1 MHTYLNQLQHILDHG
16 IKKDDRTGVGTI
28 SCFGLQA
35 RYNMADGFPA
45 VTTKRLVWK
54 SVLSELL
61 WFISGSRDIKKLKKL
76 LKSNRLWDGNNGS
89 YNDYHSRQKREDKID
104 KKDSDMGRIYGV
116 QWRHWQGYGQK
127 KNQREIGF
135 GVETKKTQ
143 GLDQG
148 EIDFDEEKVGPHSWR
163 RLRDHHGHKIDQ
175 LQKAINLIRKFPKS
189 RRILV
194 DTWNAAEVTPY
205 QNVDQFQK
213 AIDLIQENPESRRIL
228 IDAWNAAGVDQL
240 KNAIDLIQENSESRR
255 ILVDAWNAVEVT
267 PYQVALPPCHVLF
280 QFYVA
285 EGKLSLQMY
294 QRSCDMFLGVPLNI
308 ASYSVLLH
316 MVAKIT
322 GLVPHEFIHVLG
334 DAHIYL
340 NHLDAVKEQL
350 SRKPYPLP
358 ELRIKDRSQT
368 EIDHFEMD
376 DFELINY
383 QHHDTIRAEMA
394 V

>member
-1 MHTYLNQLQHILDHG
+1 MHTYLDQLQHVLDHG
-16 IKKDDRTGVGTI
+16 VKKGDRTGVGTI
-28 SCFGLQA
+28 SCFGLHA
-35 RYNMADGFPA
+35 RYAMADGFPA

-54 SVLSELL
+54 SMLSELL
-61 WFISGSRDIKKLKKL
+61 WFISGSDNIYDLKTY
-76 LKSNRLWDGNNGS
+76 LKSNRLWDGN
-89 YNDYHSRQKREDKID
+89 YEDYLNRLGID
-104 KKDSDMGRIYGV
+104 KNDGSMGRIYGV
-116 QWRHWQGYGQK
+116 QWRRWKGANG
-127 KNQREIGF
+127 
-135 GVETKKTQ
+135 
-143 GLDQG
+143 
-148 EIDFDEEKVGPHSWR
+148 KVV
-163 RLRDHHGHKIDQ
+163 DQ
-175 LQKAINLIRKFPKS
+175 LQNAIELIR
-189 RRILV
+189 
-194 DTWNAAEVTPY
+194 
-205 QNVDQFQK
+205 
-213 AIDLIQENPESRRIL
+213 ENPESRRIMV
-228 IDAWNAAGVDQL
+228 DAWNAAETGTRD
-240 KNAIDLIQENSESRR
+240 
-255 ILVDAWNAVEVT
+255 
-267 PYQVALPPCHVLF
+267 VALPPCHNFF

-358 ELRIKDRSQT
+358 KLRIKNRGQT
-368 EIDHFEMD
+368 EIDHFEMV

>member
-1 MHTYLNQLQHILDHG
+1 MYTYLDQLQHVLDHG
-16 IKKDDRTGVGTI
+16 VKKDDRTGVGTI
-28 SCFGLQA
+28 SCFGLHA
-35 RYNMADGFPA
+35 RYAMADGFPA

-54 SVLSELL
+54 SLLSELL
-61 WFISGSRDIKKLKKL
+61 WFISGSDNIYDLKTY
-76 LKSNRLWDGNNGS
+76 LKSNRLWDGN
-89 YNDYHSRQKREDKID
+89 YEDYLNRLGID
-104 KKDSDMGRIYGV
+104 KNDGSMGRIYGV
-116 QWRHWQGYGQK
+116 QWRRWKGANG
-127 KNQREIGF
+127 
-135 GVETKKTQ
+135 
-143 GLDQG
+143 
-148 EIDFDEEKVGPHSWR
+148 KVV
-163 RLRDHHGHKIDQ
+163 DQ
-175 LQKAINLIRKFPKS
+175 LQN
-189 RRILV
+189 
-194 DTWNAAEVTPY
+194 
-205 QNVDQFQK
+205 
-213 AIDLIQENPESRRIL
+213 AIDLIRENPESRRIMVN
-228 IDAWNAAGVDQL
+228 AWNAAEIGTRD
-240 KNAIDLIQENSESRR
+240 
-255 ILVDAWNAVEVT
+255 
-267 PYQVALPPCHVLF
+267 VALPPCHNFF

-322 GLVPHEFIHVLG
+322 NLTPCEFIHVLG

-358 ELRIKDRSQT
+358 KLRIKDRGQT

>member
-1 MHTYLNQLQHILDHG
+1 MHTYLDQLQHVLDHG
-16 IKKDDRTGVGTI
+16 VKKGDRTGVGTI
-28 SCFGLQA
+28 SCFGLHA
-35 RYNMADGFPA
+35 RYAMADGFPA

-54 SVLSELL
+54 SILSELL
-61 WFISGSRDIKKLKKL
+61 WFISGSDNIYELKTY
-76 LKSNRLWDGNNGS
+76 LKSNRLWDGNYEDYLNRLGTDKNDGS
-89 YNDYHSRQKREDKID
+89 
-104 KKDSDMGRIYGV
+104 MGRIYGV
-116 QWRHWQGYGQK
+116 QWRRWKGANG
-127 KNQREIGF
+127 
-135 GVETKKTQ
+135 
-143 GLDQG
+143 
-148 EIDFDEEKVGPHSWR
+148 KVV
-163 RLRDHHGHKIDQ
+163 DQ
-175 LQKAINLIRKFPKS
+175 LQN
-189 RRILV
+189 
-194 DTWNAAEVTPY
+194 
-205 QNVDQFQK
+205 
-213 AIDLIQENPESRRIL
+213 AIDLIRENPESRRIMVN
-228 IDAWNAAGVDQL
+228 AWNAAE
-240 KNAIDLIQENSESRR
+240 IDTQ
-255 ILVDAWNAVEVT
+255 D
-267 PYQVALPPCHVLF
+267 VALPPCHNFF

-285 EGKLSLQMY
+285 EGTLSLQMY

-322 GLVPHEFIHVLG
+322 GLVPCEFIHVLG

-358 ELRIKDRSQT
+358 KLRIKDRGQT

>member
-1 MHTYLNQLQHILDHG
+1 MHTYLNQLQHVLDHG
-16 IKKDDRTGVGTI
+16 VKKGDRTGVGTI
-28 SCFGLQA
+28 SCFGLHA
-35 RYNMADGFPA
+35 RYAMADGFPV

-54 SVLSELL
+54 SMLSELL
-61 WFISGSRDIKKLKKL
+61 WFISGSDNIYDLKTY
-76 LKSNRLWDGNNGS
+76 LKSNRLWDGN
-89 YNDYHSRQKREDKID
+89 YEDYLNRLGID
-104 KKDSDMGRIYGV
+104 KNDGSMGRIYGV
-116 QWRHWQGYGQK
+116 QWRRWKGANG
-127 KNQREIGF
+127 
-135 GVETKKTQ
+135 
-143 GLDQG
+143 
-148 EIDFDEEKVGPHSWR
+148 KVV
-163 RLRDHHGHKIDQ
+163 DQ
-175 LQKAINLIRKFPKS
+175 LQEAINLIR
-189 RRILV
+189 
-194 DTWNAAEVTPY
+194 
-205 QNVDQFQK
+205 
-213 AIDLIQENPESRRIL
+213 ENPESRRIMV
-228 IDAWNAAGVDQL
+228 DAWNAAETG
-240 KNAIDLIQENSESRR
+240 SR
-255 ILVDAWNAVEVT
+255 D
-267 PYQVALPPCHVLF
+267 VALPPCHNFF

-358 ELRIKDRSQT
+358 ELRIKDRGQT

>member
-1 MHTYLNQLQHILDHG
+1 MHTYLNQLQHVLDHG
-16 IKKDDRTGVGTI
+16 VKKGDRTGVGTI
-28 SCFGLQA
+28 SCFGLHA
-35 RYNMADGFPA
+35 RYAMADGFPA

-54 SVLSELL
+54 SMLSELL
-61 WFISGSRDIKKLKKL
+61 WFISGSDNIYDLKTY
-76 LKSNRLWDGNNGS
+76 LKSNRLWDGN
-89 YNDYHSRQKREDKID
+89 YEDYLNRLGID
-104 KKDSDMGRIYGV
+104 KNDGSMGRIYGV
-116 QWRHWQGYGQK
+116 QWRRWKGANG
-127 KNQREIGF
+127 
-135 GVETKKTQ
+135 
-143 GLDQG
+143 
-148 EIDFDEEKVGPHSWR
+148 KVV
-163 RLRDHHGHKIDQ
+163 DQ
-175 LQKAINLIRKFPKS
+175 LQEAINLIR
-189 RRILV
+189 
-194 DTWNAAEVTPY
+194 
-205 QNVDQFQK
+205 
-213 AIDLIQENPESRRIL
+213 ENPESRRIMV
-228 IDAWNAAGVDQL
+228 DAWNAAETG
-240 KNAIDLIQENSESRR
+240 SR
-255 ILVDAWNAVEVT
+255 D
-267 PYQVALPPCHVLF
+267 VALPPCHNFF

-358 ELRIKDRSQT
+358 ELRIKDRGQT
-368 EIDHFEMD
+368 EIEDFEMV

-383 QHHDTIRAEMA
+383 QHHDTIRAKMA

>member
-1 MHTYLNQLQHILDHG
+1 MHTYLDQLQHVLDHG
-16 IKKDDRTGVGTI
+16 VKKGDRTGVGTI

-35 RYNMADGFPA
+35 RYAMADGFPA

-54 SVLSELL
+54 SMLSELL
-61 WFISGSRDIKKLKKL
+61 WFISGSDNIYELKTY
-76 LKSNRLWDGNNGS
+76 LKSNRLWDGN
-89 YNDYHSRQKREDKID
+89 YEDYLNRLGID
-104 KKDSDMGRIYGV
+104 KNDGSMGRIYGV
-116 QWRHWQGYGQK
+116 QWRRWKGTNG
-127 KNQREIGF
+127 
-135 GVETKKTQ
+135 
-143 GLDQG
+143 
-148 EIDFDEEKVGPHSWR
+148 KVV
-163 RLRDHHGHKIDQ
+163 DQ
-175 LQKAINLIRKFPKS
+175 LQNAIELIR
-189 RRILV
+189 
-194 DTWNAAEVTPY
+194 
-205 QNVDQFQK
+205 
-213 AIDLIQENPESRRIL
+213 ENPESRRIMVN
-228 IDAWNAAGVDQL
+228 AWNAAEIGTQD
-240 KNAIDLIQENSESRR
+240 
-255 ILVDAWNAVEVT
+255 
-267 PYQVALPPCHVLF
+267 VALPPCHNFF

-322 GLVPHEFIHVLG
+322 GLVPCEFIHVLG

-358 ELRIKDRSQT
+358 ELRIKDRGQT

-383 QHHDTIRAEMA
+383 RHHDTIRAEMA

>member
-1 MHTYLNQLQHILDHG
+1 MHTYLDQLQHVLDHG
-16 IKKDDRTGVGTI
+16 VKKGDRTGVGTI
-28 SCFGLQA
+28 SCFGLHA
-35 RYNMADGFPA
+35 RYAMADGFPA

-54 SVLSELL
+54 SLLSELL
-61 WFISGSRDIKKLKKL
+61 WFISGSDNIYDLKTY
-76 LKSNRLWDGNNGS
+76 LKSNRLWDGNYEDYLNRLGRNKNDGS
-89 YNDYHSRQKREDKID
+89 
-104 KKDSDMGRIYGV
+104 MGRIYGV
-116 QWRHWQGYGQK
+116 QWRQWKGANG
-127 KNQREIGF
+127 
-135 GVETKKTQ
+135 
-143 GLDQG
+143 
-148 EIDFDEEKVGPHSWR
+148 KVV
-163 RLRDHHGHKIDQ
+163 DQ
-175 LQKAINLIRKFPKS
+175 LQNAIELIR
-189 RRILV
+189 
-194 DTWNAAEVTPY
+194 
-205 QNVDQFQK
+205 
-213 AIDLIQENPESRRIL
+213 ENPESRRIMV
-228 IDAWNAAGVDQL
+228 DAWNAAEIGSQD
-240 KNAIDLIQENSESRR
+240 
-255 ILVDAWNAVEVT
+255 
-267 PYQVALPPCHVLF
+267 VALPPCHNFF

-322 GLVPHEFIHVLG
+322 GLVPCEFIHVLG

-358 ELRIKDRSQT
+358 ELRIKDRGQT

>member
-1 MHTYLNQLQHILDHG
+1 MHTYLDQLQHVLDHG
-16 IKKDDRTGVGTI
+16 VKKGDRTGVGTI
-28 SCFGLQA
+28 SCFGLHA
-35 RYNMADGFPA
+35 RYAMADGFPA

-61 WFISGSRDIKKLKKL
+61 WFISGSDNIYDLKTY
-76 LKSNRLWDGNNGS
+76 LKSNRLWDGNYEDYLNRLGTDKNDGS
-89 YNDYHSRQKREDKID
+89 
-104 KKDSDMGRIYGV
+104 MGRIYGV
-116 QWRHWQGYGQK
+116 QWRQWKGANG
-127 KNQREIGF
+127 
-135 GVETKKTQ
+135 
-143 GLDQG
+143 
-148 EIDFDEEKVGPHSWR
+148 KVV
-163 RLRDHHGHKIDQ
+163 DQ
-175 LQKAINLIRKFPKS
+175 LQNAIELIR
-189 RRILV
+189 
-194 DTWNAAEVTPY
+194 
-205 QNVDQFQK
+205 
-213 AIDLIQENPESRRIL
+213 ENPESRRIMVN
-228 IDAWNAAGVDQL
+228 AWNAAEIG
-240 KNAIDLIQENSESRR
+240 SR
-255 ILVDAWNAVEVT
+255 D
-267 PYQVALPPCHVLF
+267 VALPPCHNFF
-280 QFYVA
+280 QFYVS

-322 GLVPHEFIHVLG
+322 GLVPYEFIHVLG

-358 ELRIKDRSQT
+358 KLRIKDRGQT

-376 DFELINY
+376 DFELVNY